1 MLACHGRQRGST
13 TRRRSGPAD
22 LNTIRVLKTALT
34 IPVLCNGNVRI
45 AGDVAFNERFTQ
57 CDGVMVANAI
67 LGDPSLF
74 ARVVDGV
81 ASPGVSIKNQRAKIG
96 QTGPNRAQR
105 QQLALHYLELAKR
118 HPPPTFEY
126 VRAHISY
133 LLGRDGTGARLSYK
147 HSHWEPKA
155 LRTALISVVD
165 VEHLKSLVR
174 GALGTQVVMS
184 CAAQLPPTVHFTDG
198 HRRTQ
203 AWEISTS
210 QGKNKEDDQR
220 ERRPH
225 GEVATG
231 CSESLSTT
239 ASNIESTDAHHRAM
253 RQDRGSP
260 NACEWADT
268 HHELLSATVVARQRD
283 GYPGSTHMTVP
294 ENVVCCGNEGSYES
308 YVPQK
313 QDMPRPPLLSAAIWH
328 AGALVVVPMYNH
340 GVIAPAIEVQSG
352 LPDALPRWRRR
363 RVGHT

>member
-1 MLACHGRQRGST
+1 MLLQ
-13 TRRRSGPAD
+13 
-22 LNTIRVLKTALT
+22 L
-34 IPVLCNGNVRI
+34 
-45 AGDVAFNERFTQ
+45 
-57 CDGVMVANAI
+57 VANHN
-67 LGDPSLF
+67 
-74 ARVVDGV
+74 V
-81 ASPGVSIKNQRAKIG
+81 AVGSRLSTSCPEYVSR
-96 QTGPNRAQR
+96 
-105 QQLALHYLELAKR
+105 LELTTPDLVDR
-118 HPPPTFEY
+118 PY
-126 VRAHISY
+126 V
-133 LLGRDGTGARLSYK
+133 GTGARLSYK